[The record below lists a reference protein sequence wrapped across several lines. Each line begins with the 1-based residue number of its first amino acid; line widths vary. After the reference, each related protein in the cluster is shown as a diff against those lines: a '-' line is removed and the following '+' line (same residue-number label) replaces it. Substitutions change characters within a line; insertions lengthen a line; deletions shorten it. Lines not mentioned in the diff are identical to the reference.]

1 MLDGIGNDTLTDRIT
16 NDEMWRKA
24 RMKKNCSTFP
34 ITRILG
40 SVPIF
45 ALFCAASTVNAASF
59 DCTKAAIDVE
69 KIICSDTFISKL
81 DDRLNINFREEIE
94 KASDEEKTNLIKHQ
108 KHWLKFTRN
117 RCEDAKCVRRAYWSK
132 SIELGSFSVVR
143 LYKKSDGDLK
153 QILSTANFYST
164 ANDNITAMMCQE
176 ILDGLKQA
184 KAIDLVK
191 PKISV
196 MSYEDTALDPWK
208 QHCNIGQSLVI
219 YPDLSMCPKAVS
231 GHATESD
238 DCWFPTYGQP
248 PFKIFEIPIDK
259 TDKQRYL
266 FYMDAGHVTPD
277 VEDAGS
283 EAGGSGD
290 AGFFDLDANHCKAT
304 HLWPPSWHV
313 YRNIINIKDKYY
325 FLGLDRGKLYKLT
338 ISPIDNTKAKCD
350 WSAKNPNP

>member
-1 MLDGIGNDTLTDRIT
+1 MKDLSLLFFLTVLKRGLISLI
-16 NDEMWRKA
+16 A
-24 RMKKNCSTFP
+24 
-34 ITRILG
+34 IL
-40 SVPIF
+40 
-45 ALFCAASTVNAASF
+45 LFCVASTISAASF
-59 DCTKAAIDVE
+59 DCTKAATHVE
-69 KIICSDTFISKL
+69 KIICSNAFISKL
-81 DDRLNINFREEIE
+81 DDQLSIDYRKEIE
-94 KASDEEKTNLIKHQ
+94 KATNEEKTNLIKYQ

-117 RCEDAKCVRRAYWSK
+117 RCEDAKCVRRAYWSR

-143 LYKKSDGDLK
+143 GYEKSDSDLK
-153 QILSTANFYST
+153 QILGTASFYST
-164 ANDNITAMMCQE
+164 ANDNITAIMCQE

-219 YPDLSMCPKAVS
+219 YPD
-231 GHATESD
+231 HACSKIASKFGTKPD
-238 DCWFPTYGQP
+238 DCLFQTYGQP

-290 AGFFDLDANHCKAT
+290 SGFFDLDTKQCKAT
-304 HLWPPSWHV
+304 HLWPPFWHLYRTWHL
-313 YRNIINIKDKYY
+313 YRNVISIKDKYY
-325 FLGLDRGKLYKLT
+325 FLGLDIGIFYELT
-338 ISPIDNTKAKCD
+338 ISPIDNAQAKCD